1 MNYQTYV
8 KFSKSIAAGILV
20 LAVTACSESSDNAEP
35 SVDREV
41 IKAQEAAELAE
52 TKKFA
57 KAAGGEGTWGDI
69 VYGDPNAPVVVI
81 EYASFT
87 CPACAN
93 FAINIF
99 PKIKENYIDAGKIKF
114 VYRNLVR
121 DQYDMAASLVAR
133 CRTPDVAKHLTKIF
147 FERQRDWTG
156 AEDKV
161 AGLAMLARRAVGMSR
176 IQVDRCIA
184 NTDMQQHLVKMTQ
197 GAAVRY
203 NASAT
208 PTIIVDGSKVGV
220 ASLENIKAVI
230 DAKL

>member
-1 MNYQTYV
+1 MNYQTYIQV
-8 KFSKSIAAGILV
+8 SKSIAAGVLM
-20 LAVTACSESSDNAEP
+20 LAVAACSESGDNTGP
-35 SVDREV
+35 SVDPEF
-41 IKAQEAAELAE
+41 IKAQEAADISEAIKL
-52 TKKFA
+52 A
-57 KAAGGEGTWGDI
+57 KAAGGIGTWGDI
-69 VYGDPNAPVVVI
+69 IYGAPNAPIEVI

-121 DQYDMAASLVAR
+121 DQYDMAASSIAR
-133 CRTPDVAKHLTKIF
+133 CGTPDVAKRLGEVF
-147 FERQRDWTG
+147 FERQRDWAG

-161 AGLAMLARRAVGMSR
+161 AGLAALARRAGGMSR

-184 NTDMQQHLVKMTQ
+184 NSDMQQHLVKMTQ
-197 GAAVRY
+197 GAATRY

-208 PTIIVDGSKVGV
+208 PTIIVDGSKVAV
-220 ASLENIKAVI
+220 ATWENIKAAI

>member
-1 MNYQTYV
+1 MNYQTYA
-8 KFSKSIAAGILV
+8 KFSKSVTAGILMLIV
-20 LAVTACSESSDNAEP
+20 AACSESSDNAES
-35 SVDREV
+35 SVDPEV

-52 TKKFA
+52 TEKYA
-57 KAAGGEGTWGDI
+57 EAAGGEGTWGDI
-69 VYGDPNAPVVVI
+69 VYGDPNAPVEVI

-114 VYRNLVR
+114 IYRNLVR
-121 DQYDMAASLVAR
+121 DQYDMAAASIAR
-133 CRTPDVAKHLTKIF
+133 CRTPDVAKRLTKVF
-147 FERQRDWTG
+147 FARQRDWVG
-156 AEDKV
+156 VQDKV
-161 AGLAMLARRAVGMSR
+161 AGLAVLARRAGGMSR

-197 GAAVRY
+197 GAALRY

-220 ASLENIKAVI
+220 ASWENIKAAI